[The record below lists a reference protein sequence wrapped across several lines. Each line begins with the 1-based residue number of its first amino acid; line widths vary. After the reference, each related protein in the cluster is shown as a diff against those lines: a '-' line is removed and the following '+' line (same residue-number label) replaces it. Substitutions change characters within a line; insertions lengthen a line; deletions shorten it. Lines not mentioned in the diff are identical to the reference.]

1 MRLQGKSV
9 VITGAGSGLGREC
22 SLLFAA
28 EGANIVCADVSAE
41 RVAAVVAQINAG
53 TGGAAVGVTAD
64 VRDEEQVAAAVA
76 KAVDEFGRLD
86 VMYANA
92 GIMVPGF
99 GRVPLEELSVEA
111 WETTLGVNL
120 TGVFLC
126 AKYATRAMKR
136 CGGGAILVTSS
147 MAALRAY
154 PNSHAYA
161 ASKGGVNALV
171 MNLSVDLGKY
181 GIRVNALCP
190 SGGMSPNFLKPG
202 DAPVDGRAYDELR
215 EWNPD
220 RAPYPLKLD
229 TPPALSDNAAA
240 ALFLVSDEAKW
251 TTGVCLPTSDGGLMH
266 TVGSQL
272 KSGWQDK
279 MAGKPAAQ
287 TAQNG
292 AAQMETR
299 A

>member
-1 MRLQGKSV
+1 MRLQGKTV
-9 VITGAGSGLGREC
+9 VITGAGSGLGRA
-22 SLLFAA
+22 SAQLFAT
-28 EGANIVCADVSAE
+28 EGANVVCVDMSTD
-41 RVAAVVAQINAG
+41 RVEAVVSEING
-53 TGGAAVGVTAD
+53 SGGVALGVTAN
-64 VRDEEQVAAAVA
+64 VRDEAQVEAAVA
-76 KAVDEFGRLD
+76 MAVDTYGRLD

-92 GIMVPGF
+92 GIMVPGL
-99 GRVPLEELSVEA
+99 GRVALEDLTVEA

-126 AKYATRAMKR
+126 AKYATRAMKQT
-136 CGGGAILVTSS
+136 GGGAILVTSS

-154 PNSHAYA
+154 PGSHAYA
-161 ASKGGVNALV
+161 ASKGGVNSLV
-171 MNLSVDLGKY
+171 MNLSVELGKY

-215 EWNPD
+215 AWDPD

-229 TPPALSDNAAA
+229 APPTLADNAAA
-240 ALFLVSDEAKW
+240 ALFLVSDEARW
-251 TTGVCLPTSDGGLMH
+251 ITGICVPTSDGGLMH

-279 MAGKPAAQ
+279 MAGKKDGAQ
-287 TAQNG
+287 VGGVQA
-292 AAQMETR
+292 
-299 A
+299 

>member
-28 EGANIVCADVSAE
+28 EGANVVCADVNAE
-41 RVAAVVAQINAG
+41 RVAAVVGEIEAG
-53 TGGAAVGVTAD
+53 TTGGTAVGVTAD

-76 KAVDEFGRLD
+76 TAVERFGRLD

-92 GIMVPGF
+92 GIMVPGL
-99 GRVPLEELSVEA
+99 GRVPLEDLTVEA

-126 AKYATRAMKR
+126 AKYATRAMKET
-136 CGGGAILVTSS
+136 GGGAILVTSS

-202 DAPVDGRAYDELR
+202 DAPVEGRAYDELR
-215 EWNPD
+215 AWDPD
-220 RAPYPLKLD
+220 RAPYPLKLG
-229 TPPALSDNAAA
+229 TPPTLSDNAAA

-279 MAGKPAAQ
+279 MAGRK
-287 TAQNG
+287 NG
-292 AAQMETR
+292 VSA
-299 A
+299 

>member
-9 VITGAGSGLGREC
+9 VITGAGSGLGRA
-22 SLLFAA
+22 SALLFGA
-28 EGANIVCADVSAE
+28 EGANLVCVDSHAE
-41 RVAAVVAQINAG
+41 RVDAVARQIAEAGGVAC
-53 TGGAAVGVTAD
+53 GVVAD
-64 VRDEEQVAAAVA
+64 VRDEDRVAAAVST
-76 KAVDEFGRLD
+76 AVDRYGRLD

-92 GIMVPGF
+92 GIMVPGL
-99 GRVPLEELSVEA
+99 GRVALEDLSVDA

-126 AKYATRAMKR
+126 AKHATRAMKQT
-136 CGGGAILVTSS
+136 GGGAILVTSS

-154 PNSHAYA
+154 PGSHAYA
-161 ASKGGVNALV
+161 ASKGGVNSLV

-215 EWNPD
+215 TWDPD
-220 RAPYPLKLD
+220 RAPYPLKLG
-229 TPPALSDNAAA
+229 TPPTLADNAAA
-240 ALFLVSDEAKW
+240 ALFLVSDEAQW
-251 TTGVCLPTSDGGLMH
+251 ITGICLPTSDGGLMH

-279 MAGKPAAQ
+279 MAGKPVD
-287 TAQNG
+287 G
-292 AAQMETR
+292 AAQSGVGDMGAR